1 MILPFSASAECK
13 EEPPTA
19 PKLNLPLEKQNH
31 YILVHGFLTQFG
43 SDKKNNNLN
52 RSLLQ
57 IKERR
62 TEAQRSTQKPVPM
75 RCSTRVLSGR
85 QHAQSPCD
93 YWQLEETPMDQGSRT
108 NSQAG
113 RRFYGTIFWEE

>member
-1 MILPFSASAECK
+1 MQGG
-13 EEPPTA
+13 TA
-19 PKLNLPLEKQNH
+19 HNAKLAVSEAKPL
-31 YILVHGFLTQFG
+31 YTGGWRMVSSPSLAVTL
-43 SDKKNNNLN
+43 KNQLN

-62 TEAQRSTQKPVPM
+62 TEAQRSAQKPVPV

-93 YWQLEETPMDQGSRT
+93 YWQFEDAHGPGLRTDSR
-108 NSQAG
+108 AG
-113 RRFYGTIFWEE
+113 RRLYGTIFWEE

>member
-1 MILPFSASAECK
+1 MQGG
-13 EEPPTA
+13 TA
-19 PKLNLPLEKQNH
+19 HNTKLAVSEAKPL
-31 YILVHGFLTQFG
+31 YTGGWRMVSSPSLAVT
-43 SDKKNNNLN
+43 KKNNNLN